1 MSKQKIN
8 MPNEKKQ
15 DQTVPTEDQI
25 DKYEAHLLEEATDTE
40 PVKPY
45 PTWVKAIV
53 IIMVLIIVLGLL
65 AAAAY
70 AFL

>member
-15 DQTVPTEDQI
+15 DQTAPTEDQI
-25 DKYEAHLLEEATDTE
+25 DEYEAHLLEEATDTE

-45 PTWVKAIV
+45 PTWVKVIV